1 MEWKRQKKHIIEQ
14 ALSRHFD
21 KTTGQNFVTY
31 QKGHTTVSIWLEDET
46 SVKSRL
52 ELMKKYNL
60 AGAAYWSLGQEKA
73 DIWNIIDQ
81 YFE

>member
-1 MEWKRQKKHIIEQ
+1 MVITIWQVKLLEWKRQEKAYNRAGVKP
-14 ALSRHFD
+14 SFD

-60 AGAAYWSLGQEKA
+60 AGAAYWSFGSGES
-73 DIWNIIDQ
+73 
-81 YFE
+81 

>member
-1 MEWKRQKKHIIEQ
+1 MEAAEKAYNRAGVKP
-14 ALSRHFD
+14 SFD

-52 ELMKKYNL
+52 ELMK
-60 AGAAYWSLGQEKA
+60 
-73 DIWNIIDQ
+73 NII
-81 YFE
+81 